1 MQRKEQTSNAK
12 RHLKD
17 IFLTG
22 LKDIYWAE
30 LALTKKLPEM
40 EAKATDVRLKTAIKD
55 HCIQTYEQVAR
66 LEQVFEL
73 MGEKAEGKKCL
84 AMEGIL
90 KEGDESLADFPQGAG
105 RDSVL
110 IAACQKVEHYEI
122 TSYGTLA
129 AYAKTLNERQV
140 QQLLLRTL
148 GEEKKSDCLLTTIAD
163 TDLNSRALSQSP
175 QSKNLKAV

>member
-1 MQRKEQTSNAK
+1 MERKKQTSNAK
-12 RHLKD
+12 DLRD

-30 LALTKKLPEM
+30 QALTKKLPEM
-40 EAKATDVRLKTAIKD
+40 EAKASDVRLKTAIKD
-55 HCIQTYEQVAR
+55 HCAQTYQHVAR
-66 LEQVFEL
+66 LEKVFGL

-84 AMEGIL
+84 AMEGIM
-90 KEGDESLADFPQGAG
+90 KEGDESLADIQEGTV

-110 IAACQKVEHYEI
+110 VAACQKVEHYEI

-129 AYAKTLNERQV
+129 AYAKTLNEREV

-148 GEEKKSDCLLTTIAD
+148 GEEKKSDCILTSIAD
-163 TDLNSRALSQSP
+163 TDLNSRALSGSH

>member
-1 MQRKEQTSNAK
+1 MERKKQTSNAK
-12 RHLKD
+12 DLRD

-30 LALTKKLPEM
+30 QTLTKKLPEM
-40 EAKATDVRLKTAIKD
+40 EAKASDIRLKTAIKD
-55 HCIQTYEQVAR
+55 HWAQTHEHVTR
-66 LEQVFEL
+66 LEKVFEL
-73 MGEKAEGKKCL
+73 IGEKAEGKKCL

-90 KEGDESLADFPQGAG
+90 NEGDESIADIQEGPV

-110 IAACQKVEHYEI
+110 ISACQKVEHYEI
-122 TSYGTLA
+122 TSYGTLS
-129 AYAKTLNERQV
+129 AYAKTLNEREA

-148 GEEKKSDCLLTTIAD
+148 GEEKKSDCILTTIAD
-163 TDLNSRALSQSP
+163 TDLNSRAMSGSP